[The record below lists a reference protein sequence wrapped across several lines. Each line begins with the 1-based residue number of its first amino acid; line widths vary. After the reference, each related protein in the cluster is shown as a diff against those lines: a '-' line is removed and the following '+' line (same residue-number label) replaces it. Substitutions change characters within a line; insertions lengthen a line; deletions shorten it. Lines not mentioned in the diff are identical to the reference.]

1 MTTDKDLFVVAD
13 ADGALYVW
21 RGIGPDDPACRPI
34 LARHTLDLQDPVLWP
49 ILVAALGAPLPD
61 SETEWG
67 WDPDSEFPGDV
78 IVAVDEAAARERAG
92 AARGRLLMQRRAPG
106 PWIEV
111 TS

>member
-1 MTTDKDLFVVAD
+1 MTDLHTAI
-13 ADGALYVW
+13 A
-21 RGIGPDDPACRPI
+21 RGIDRGLRD
-34 LARHTLDLQDPVLWP
+34 
-49 ILVAALGAPLPD
+49 LGADVVGCTPSMLTGHVINELREAGLHPSPLPD